1 MCFSK
6 INGYMFLFNNV
17 TKRGWYYY
25 QIAKT
30 VILKTFLIQQFNL
43 NVQTFKI
50 LFIINIILGR
60 NNTIAQNR

>member
-1 MCFSK
+1 
-6 INGYMFLFNNV
+6 MFLFNNV

>member
-1 MCFSK
+1 
-6 INGYMFLFNNV
+6 MFLFNNV

-60 NNTIAQNR
+60 NNTIARNR